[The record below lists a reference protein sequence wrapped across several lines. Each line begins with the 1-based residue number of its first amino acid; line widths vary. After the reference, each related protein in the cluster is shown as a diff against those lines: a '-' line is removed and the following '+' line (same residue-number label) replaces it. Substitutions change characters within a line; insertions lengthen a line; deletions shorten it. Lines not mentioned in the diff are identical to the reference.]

1 MENIIGV
8 VVAVVSFF
16 VSLIINLVAIG
27 VFIGKLEGFKILVD
41 YRFNEQDKKL
51 EKHNNFINRLYE
63 VEKQIGIEKE
73 KISVANNRIDDLEE
87 VQNHCRNRDCL
98 N

>member
-27 VFIGKLEGFKILVD
+27 IFIGKLEGFKILVD

-73 KISVANNRIDDLEE
+73 KINVANNRIDDLEDI
-87 VQNHCRNRDCL
+87 QNHCKNRDCL